1 MNDSRLQF
9 EGATLN
15 FRDEGRGPAVVL
27 VHGWAL
33 DLEQW
38 SQVAIALRDAFRVVR
53 FDRPGFGR
61 SGGAPSIEADTRA
74 IAALVDGLGLGR
86 VALVGASQ
94 GARSV
99 LRYALDRPATVAALV
114 LDGAPLEGALPGPRV
129 EDTAPLDQ
137 LAALAA
143 AGDLQAVRDA
153 LATHPFFMLR
163 SADPGASARLREM
176 LQRYS
181 GADLGPPPRV
191 SASPGTA
198 TAAPGGITASG
209 AIAAPAAS
217 TAPAPNV
224 AARLGELTMP
234 ALVLNG
240 EFDTAHRRLAGD
252 ALAYGLPRAERAVL
266 AGAGHLACLDRPG
279 EYAGRLRDFLTLHL
293 LTPPEH
299 TP

>member
-1 MNDSRLQF
+1 MTAAFPLDGTMLR
-9 EGATLN
+9 
-15 FRDEGRGPAVVL
+15 FRDEGAGPAVLL

-33 DLEQW
+33 DHEQW
-38 SQVAIALRDAFRVVR
+38 ALVAAALRDAFRVVR
-53 FDRPGFGR
+53 FDRPGFGG
-61 SGGAPSIEADTRA
+61 SGGTPSIEADVRA

-114 LDGAPLEGALPGPRV
+114 LDGAPLEGALPGPRI

-137 LAALAA
+137 LAGLAA
-143 AGDLQAVRDA
+143 AGDMQAVRDV
-153 LATHPFFMLR
+153 LATHPFFRLR
-163 SADPGASARLREM
+163 SADQAAAARLREM

-181 GADLGPPPRV
+181 GADLRPV
-191 SASPGTA
+191 
-198 TAAPGGITASG
+198 AAPVA
-209 AIAAPAAS
+209 
-217 TAPAPNV
+217 APNV
-224 AARLGELTMP
+224 AARLAELSMP

>member
-1 MNDSRLQF
+1 MTDSTLPF
-9 EGATLN
+9 EGTALR
-15 FRDEGRGPAVVL
+15 FRDEGAGPCVVL

-38 SQVAIALRDAFRVVR
+38 SFVAATLRDAFRVVR

-61 SGGAPSIEADTRA
+61 SGGVPSIEADTRA
-74 IAALVDGLGLGR
+74 IATLVDALGLER

-99 LRYALDRPATVAALV
+99 LRFALERPDAVSALV

-129 EDTAPLDQ
+129 EDTAPLEQ

-143 AGDLQAVRDA
+143 AGDLGAVRDA
-153 LATHPFFMLR
+153 LAVHPFFRLR
-163 SADPGASARLREM
+163 SDDPGAAARLREM

-181 GADLGPPPRV
+181 GADLRPVAPP
-191 SASPGTA
+191 
-198 TAAPGGITASG
+198 APV
-209 AIAAPAAS
+209 
-217 TAPAPNV
+217 PNV
-224 AARLGELTMP
+224 AARLAELQMP
-234 ALVLNG
+234 VLVMNG

-279 EYAGRLRDFLTLHL
+279 EYAGRLRDFLTRHL
-293 LTPPEH
+293 PTSLEH
-299 TP
+299 NS

>member
-1 MNDSRLQF
+1 MTGTGLRCD
-9 EGATLN
+9 GATLN
-15 FRDEGRGPAVVL
+15 YVDEGAGPCVVL

-33 DLEQW
+33 DLDQW
-38 SQVAIALRDAFRVVR
+38 SQVATALRDAFRVVR

-61 SGGAPSIEADTRA
+61 SGGTPSIEADTRA
-74 IAALVDGLGLGR
+74 IAAVVDALGLR
-86 VALVGASQ
+86 CVALVGASQ

-99 LRYALDRPATVAALV
+99 LRFALERPATVAALV

-137 LAALAA
+137 LATLAT
-143 AGDLQAVRDA
+143 AGDLQAIRVA
-153 LATHPFFMLR
+153 LATHPFFRLR
-163 SADPGASARLREM
+163 SADAEAAARVGAM

-181 GADLGPPPRV
+181 GADLPV
-191 SASPGTA
+191 AA
-198 TAAPGGITASG
+198 AAAPV
-209 AIAAPAAS
+209 
-217 TAPAPNV
+217 PNV

-252 ALAYGLPRAERAVL
+252 ALAYGLPRAQRAVL

-279 EYAGRLRDFLTLHL
+279 EYAGRLRDFLTRHL

-299 TP
+299 TT

>member
-1 MNDSRLQF
+1 MPALTLPFD
-9 EGATLN
+9 GATLHCH
-15 FRDEGRGPAVVL
+15 DEGAGPCVVL

-33 DLEQW
+33 DLDQW
-38 SQVAIALRDAFRVVR
+38 SHVAATLRDAFRVVR

-61 SGGAPSIEADTRA
+61 SGGTPSIEADTRA
-74 IAALVDGLGLGR
+74 IGALVERLELGR

-94 GARSV
+94 GARAV
-99 LRYALDRPATVAALV
+99 LRHALDRPATVAALV

-143 AGDLQAVRDA
+143 AGDMQAVRDS
-153 LATHPFFMLR
+153 LATHPFFRLR
-163 SADPGASARLREM
+163 GADAAATARLREM

-181 GADLGPPPRV
+181 GADLH
-191 SASPGTA
+191 A
-198 TAAPGGITASG
+198 
-209 AIAAPAAS
+209 AAPAA
-217 TAPAPNV
+217 PVPNV
-224 AARLGELTMP
+224 AARLGELAMP
-234 ALVLNG
+234 ALVING

-252 ALAYGLPRAERAVL
+252 ALAYGLPRAERALL

-293 LTPPEH
+293 LTSPEH
-299 TP
+299 TS

>member
-1 MNDSRLQF
+1 MNDSRLPF
-9 EGATLN
+9 EGTTLN
-15 FRDEGRGPAVVL
+15 FRDEGGGPVVVL

-38 SQVAIALRDAFRVVR
+38 SQVASVLRDAFRVVR

-61 SGGAPSIEADTRA
+61 SGGSPSIEADTRA
-74 IAALVDGLGLGR
+74 IAALVDGLGLAR

-99 LRYALDRPATVAALV
+99 LRYALERPETVTALV

-137 LAALAA
+137 LAAMAA
-143 AGDLQAVRDA
+143 AGNLQAVREA
-153 LATHPFFMLR
+153 LAIHPFFMLR
-163 SADPGASARLREM
+163 SADPVASARLREM

-181 GADLGPPPRV
+181 GADLGPPLT
-191 SASPGTA
+191 AGTVPA
-198 TAAPGGITASG
+198 HAIAPA
-209 AIAAPAAS
+209 AAPAR
-217 TAPAPNV
+217 APNV

-299 TP
+299 SP

>member
-1 MNDSRLQF
+1 MTA
-9 EGATLN
+9 ATLP
-15 FRDEGRGPAVVL
+15 FDGDALHVRDEGAGPCVVL

-38 SQVAIALRDAFRVVR
+38 SLVAAALRDAFRVVR

-61 SGGAPSIEADTRA
+61 SGGAPSLEADTRA
-74 IAALVDGLGLGR
+74 LAAVADGLRLGR

-94 GARSV
+94 GARAV
-99 LRYALDRPATVAALV
+99 LRYALARPAEVSAIV

-143 AGDLQAVRDA
+143 AGDLQAVRDS
-153 LATHPFFMLR
+153 LATHPFFRLR
-163 SADPGASARLREM
+163 STDAVAAARLREM

-181 GADLGPPPRV
+181 GADLRP
-191 SASPGTA
+191 
-198 TAAPGGITASG
+198 
-209 AIAAPAAS
+209 AAPAG
-217 TAPAPNV
+217 PVPNV
-224 AARLGELTMP
+224 AARLDELRMP
-234 ALVLNG
+234 ALVMNG

-279 EYAGRLRDFLTLHL
+279 EYAGRLRDFLTRHL
-293 LTPPEH
+293 LTPPEQ
-299 TP
+299 PP

>member
-1 MNDSRLQF
+1 MNDSRLPF
-9 EGATLN
+9 EGAPLH
-15 FRDEGRGPAVVL
+15 FRDEGAGPPIVL

-38 SQVAIALRDAFRVVR
+38 SQVAAALRDAFRVVR

-61 SGGAPSIEADTRA
+61 SGGSPSIEADTRA
-74 IAALVDGLGLGR
+74 IAALVAGLGLGR
-86 VALVGASQ
+86 VGLVGASQ

-99 LRYALDRPATVAALV
+99 LRYALDSPATVAALV

-137 LAALAA
+137 LAAMAA

-163 SADPGASARLREM
+163 SAEPGAAARLREM

-181 GADLGPPPRV
+181 GADLGPPPRA
-191 SASPGTA
+191 SASRTVG
-198 TAAPGGITASG
+198 S
-209 AIAAPAAS
+209 APAPVPVR
-217 TAPAPNV
+217 TPAPAPNV
-224 AARLGELTMP
+224 AARLDELTMP
-234 ALVLNG
+234 VLVLNG
-240 EFDTAHRRLAGD
+240 EYDTAHRRLAGD

>member
-1 MNDSRLQF
+1 MNDSRLPF

-15 FRDEGRGPAVVL
+15 FRDEGGGPVVVL

-38 SQVAIALRDAFRVVR
+38 SQVAVALRDAFRVVR

-61 SGGAPSIEADTRA
+61 SGGPPSIEADTCA
-74 IAALVDGLGLGR
+74 IAALVDELGLGR

-99 LRYALDRPATVAALV
+99 LRYALDRPTTVAALV

-137 LAALAA
+137 LAAMAA

-153 LATHPFFMLR
+153 LTTHPFFMLR

-181 GADLGPPPRV
+181 GADLGPPPR
-191 SASPGTA
+191 ASVAA
-198 TAAPGGITASG
+198 TAAPAGIAPSVPGTA
-209 AIAAPAAS
+209 P
-217 TAPAPNV
+217 APAPNV